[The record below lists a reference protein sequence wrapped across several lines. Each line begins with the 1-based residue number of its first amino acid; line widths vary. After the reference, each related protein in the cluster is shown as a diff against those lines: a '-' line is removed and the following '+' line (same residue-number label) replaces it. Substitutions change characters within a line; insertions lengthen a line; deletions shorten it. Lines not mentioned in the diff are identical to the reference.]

1 VFQTWTYLTI
11 VGVLLAVQAFTG
23 LVVLRLWQMLSRTRH
38 DATHDPTTGLPN
50 RRAVTKHLYA
60 ALRAGTT
67 IGLVLLDVDRFKQVN
82 DTHGHERGNDVL
94 KQIGERLRLLN
105 PPAALAAR
113 LSGDEFVLIVH
124 GDHDQTAS
132 IAWAAN
138 AAITRY
144 PVALGDERIAVTA
157 SVGYATAGLGWTT
170 RQLMH
175 TADIAMYQAKR
186 YGPGEVYGA
195 PAGTAETTLGR
206 PPRPRDLR
214 PPPAAAH
221 E

>member
-1 VFQTWTYLTI
+1 VFQTWLLPTI
-11 VGVLLAVQAFTG
+11 VGALLAQTFTG
-23 LVVLRLWQMLSRTRH
+23 LVALRLWQMLSRARH

-50 RRAVTKHLYA
+50 RRAVTKHLHA

-67 IGLVLLDVDRFKQVN
+67 VGLVLLDVDRFKQVN
-82 DTHGHERGNDVL
+82 DTYGHERGNDVL
-94 KQIGERLRLLN
+94 TQIGERLRSLN
-105 PPAALAAR
+105 PPAGLAAR
-113 LSGDEFVLIVH
+113 LSGDEFALIVH

-144 PVALGDERIAVTA
+144 PVTVSDERIPVTA
-157 SVGYATAGLGWTT
+157 SVGHATATLGWTT

-175 TADIAMYQAKR
+175 AADLAMYHAKR
-186 YGPGEVYGA
+186 YGPCHVYGA
-195 PAGTAETTLGR
+195 TPGTAETSPGR

-214 PPPAAAH
+214 TPPAAAR